1 MCVFAC
7 RGAGNA
13 AATSP
18 ARGGGRLAASSP
30 RSAIAR
36 LPSGASPSPCIPPPQ
51 AGSAKGGGIPRPAH
65 SVSAE
70 PGCGRRCGARGCLRT
85 LRVRLRRIFPPL
97 RSGAF
102 PRIPLFPAMRNPS
115 ANAPCMAWSGYL
127 PAPCNAAS
135 RRLAHPGAE
144 SALAPWSAPPIPP
157 ALFAECRRKRCR
169 LHLSLCAMSEPCAL
183 VARVRLP
190 CAERGAE
197 AAARGGASADGG
209 TRKTPRLRLRGA
221 ARREVFR
228 PSAPLRRRGWI
239 ARLTADA
246 RAVAGGAP
254 TQRLSKLS
262 ADRMCWAGN
271 AAAVSRARCARSAG
285 LRRTRIPMAIFR
297 LSSGARTQQDGA
309 YRMAGEVAAAF
320 SAYGLANTHHAA
332 HTTHTHHLTRA
343 SSPNTWHP
351 QNTLPKITSP
361 Q

>member
-1 MCVFAC
+1 MRVLCVRCRVRPLPPYGVPLQCAAVWSALPCLHSVRTASPQPCFSLRRAC
-7 RGAGNA
+7 RRVR
-13 AATSP
+13 P
-18 ARGGGRLAASSP
+18 H
-30 RSAIAR
+30 RSTIGR
-36 LPSGASPSPCIPPPQ
+36 LPSGASASLRHR
-51 AGSAKGGGIPRPAH
+51 SAQRPL
-65 SVSAE
+65 
-70 PGCGRRCGARGCLRT
+70 GWRGRCGARLARA
-85 LRVRLRRIFPPL
+85 RWRLWDGSPL
-97 RSGAF
+97 RHRRFRFSWLGRDTSLRPAT
-102 PRIPLFPAMRNPS
+102 PPRGVLRIPAQNPLWPRGQRRPS
-115 ANAPCMAWSGYL
+115 RPRYSQNVGASV
-127 PAPCNAAS
+127 AACTS
-135 RRLAHPGAE
+135 R
-144 SALAPWSAPPIPP
+144 SAPRQR
-157 ALFAECRRKRCR
+157 FAPSWRACAYLARSEAWRRRHEAEQAQTAGR
-169 LHLSLCAMSEPCAL
+169 ARRRDCAC
-183 VARVRLP
+183 
-190 CAERGAE
+190 
-197 AAARGGASADGG
+197 
-209 TRKTPRLRLRGA
+209 A

-254 TQRLSKLS
+254 PKRLPKLS

-285 LRRTRIPMAIFR
+285 LRRTRIPKAIFR

-320 SAYGLANTHHAA
+320 SAYGLANTHHAV